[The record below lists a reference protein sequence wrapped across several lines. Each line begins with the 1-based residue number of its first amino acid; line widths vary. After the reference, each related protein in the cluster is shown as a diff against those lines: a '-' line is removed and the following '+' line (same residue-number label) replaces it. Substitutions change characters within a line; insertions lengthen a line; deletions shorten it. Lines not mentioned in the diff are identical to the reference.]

1 MKEFILEYWLE
12 GLFAGVC
19 TAITYLYRKLLGR
32 VQLEINEQ
40 KMLKE
45 GMLAIL
51 HDRIYQ
57 ACRHYLKQESIDIEG
72 LTNIEYMYRN
82 YHELGGNGT
91 GTELYER
98 VRKLPIKENDV

>member
-1 MKEFILEYWLE
+1 MKDFIMKYWLE
-12 GLFAGVC
+12 GIFAGVC
-19 TAITYLYRKLLGR
+19 TSITYLYRKLLSR
-32 VQLEINEQ
+32 VQLEITEQ
-40 KMLKE
+40 KLLKD
-45 GMLAIL
+45 GVLAIL

-57 ACRHYLKQESIDIEG
+57 ACRHYLKEGAIDIEG

-98 VRKLPIKENDV
+98 VRKLPIRENED

>member
-1 MKEFILEYWLE
+1 MKVFILEYWLE
-12 GLFAGVC
+12 GLFAGAC
-19 TAITYLYRKLLGR
+19 TVITYLYRKLLGR
-32 VQLEINEQ
+32 VQHEINEQ
-40 KMLKE
+40 KLLKD

-57 ACRHYLKQESIDIEG
+57 ACRHYLIQGSIDIEG

-82 YHELGGNGT
+82 YHDLGGNGT

-98 VRKLPIKENDV
+98 VRKLPIKENDT